1 MRKNLVYARRLLGD
15 IGPLNIDPASNLMG
29 RIIAPAVSLTGVR
42 QDYDE
47 ASTTQ
52 HYNIGS
58 RMVTDD
64 RTFHY
69 GKAGNTLDC
78 GLGAFNAI
86 TQHVSFALVAI
97 AAQGAYSL
105 VVTVGGGDGV
115 LANGNIALNELVN
128 GYIVIWPAD
137 MSEVM
142 NRRIVGNT
150 AVTGGGVM
158 TVTLDRPLSGALVGT
173 DHAEIL
179 ASPYLNVQ
187 TAAPAFGFHSVMG
200 MPPIA
205 ATVGQYLW
213 LQTWGPVWITPGGAG
228 NASVGF
234 LNRRVYFRE
243 DGSID
248 ENPVGTGYADSQLAG
263 YVLAN
268 APGEGQGAP
277 FIQLMLAP

>member
-1 MRKNLVYARRLLGD
+1 MRKNLIYARRLIGD
-15 IGPLNIDPASNLMG
+15 IGPLNTDPASNLMG
-29 RIIAPAVSLTGVR
+29 SIIAPAVSLTGVR

-47 ASTTQ
+47 ASDTQ
-52 HYNIGS
+52 NYNIGS

-64 RTFHY
+64 RVFHY
-69 GKAGNTLDC
+69 GIAGNTLNT
-78 GLGAFNAI
+78 GLGAFNAL

-97 AAQGAYSL
+97 AASGAYSL
-105 VVTVGGGDGV
+105 VVTVGAGDGV
-115 LANGNIALNELVN
+115 AANGNIALNELVN
-128 GYIVIWPAD
+128 GYIVIFPAD
-137 MSEVM
+137 MSEVI

-150 AVTGGGVM
+150 AVTGGGAM

-173 DHAEIL
+173 DHAEIM

-187 TAAPAFGFHSVMG
+187 TATPSFPTHSVVG

-213 LQTWGPVWITPGGAG
+213 LQTWGPVWITPQA
-228 NASVGF
+228 AVSVGV

-248 ENPVGTGYADSQLAG
+248 ENTPGAPDYADAQLAG
-263 YVLAN
+263 YVLPN
-268 APGEGQGAP
+268 APGGGQGAP
-277 FIQLMLAP
+277 FIQLQLAP